1 MKSEGVVHMTKV
13 TILPIQ
19 NETGSLSYRA
29 VAKDMQTLGRTAG
42 EALDALTAQLPE
54 EESGTL
60 VVVQSLR
67 PDRFFT
73 EEQQERLRSLMND
86 WRLARDR
93 GESLATDRQA
103 ELDALVETEL
113 RASAQRAATLA
124 NELGQ

>member
-1 MKSEGVVHMTKV
+1 MTKV